1 MLCIKI
7 FLHLTRF
14 SLPQVNWAWDLAVL
28 LRGGYHQS
36 QLLLSFTGSGN
47 ALPVMAVS
55 YVPAM
60 VHQPQIASSVVQ
72 AVAVYMVAFFALLQ
86 PPAQNAFQDLS
97 VQRDAFAAF
106 AASGIKGV
114 VAH

>member
-1 MLCIKI
+1 MP
-7 FLHLTRF
+7 
-14 SLPQVNWAWDLAVL
+14 LPLA
-28 LRGGYHQS
+28 GFGA
-36 QLLLSFTGSGN
+36 

-55 YVPAM
+55 YVSAM
-60 VHQPQIASSVVQ
+60 VHQPQIASSIVQ
-72 AVAVYMVAFFALLQ
+72 AVAVYMIAFFALLQ